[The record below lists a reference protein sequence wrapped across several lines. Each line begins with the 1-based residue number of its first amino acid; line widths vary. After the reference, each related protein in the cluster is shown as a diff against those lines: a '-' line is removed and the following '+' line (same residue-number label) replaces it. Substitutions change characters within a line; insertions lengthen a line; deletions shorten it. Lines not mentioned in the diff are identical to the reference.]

1 MVWNVRIAGV
11 GRYLPKRV
19 VSSAEVATLA
29 NLPPGW
35 IEEKQGI
42 FERRWADAKAGETAT
57 WMGAQAA
64 REALD
69 EAGLAASELE
79 LIVNASGTPEQAIPD
94 GGPLLQRHL
103 GLGLSGIP
111 CFTMHATCLSF
122 LVALD
127 LAATYIRDGRFR
139 RVLVVS
145 SEVASVGLNFS
156 EPESSTLFG
165 DAAAAAV
172 LVATP
177 AGDSSRI
184 EAMRFASFGDG
195 ADFTEIR
202 GCGTRLHPN
211 APDADPTD
219 ATFHMSGPDVLR
231 MAIRT
236 APGFFES
243 LRPGLAK
250 GIGDIDL
257 VIPHQASLVGLK
269 AFRRFG
275 WPSERIVVTLDR
287 LGNCV
292 GASIPATL
300 HEAVRSGRL
309 TRGQRFLLFGTGA
322 GFSLGGAIG
331 VY

>member
-1 MVWNVRIAGV
+1 MTWNVRVAGV

-19 VSSAEVATLA
+19 VSSSEVAKLA
-29 NLPPGW
+29 NLPAGW

-42 FERRWADAKAGETAT
+42 LERRWADQEAGETAT
-57 WMGAQAA
+57 WMGAEAA
-64 REALD
+64 KEALA
-69 EAGLAASELE
+69 EAGLAASDLD
-79 LIVNASGTPEQAIPD
+79 LIVNASGTPEQGIPD
-94 GGPLLQRHL
+94 GGALIQRHL

-127 LAATYIRDGRFR
+127 LAATYVRDGRFR

-145 SEVASVGLNFS
+145 SEVASVGLNFA

-172 LVATP
+172 VVATP
-177 AGDSSRI
+177 QGEASRI
-184 EAMRFASFGDG
+184 EAMRFATFGDG
-195 ADFTEIR
+195 AHFTEIR
-202 GCGTRLHPN
+202 GCGTRRHPN
-211 APDADPTD
+211 ASSANPLD
-219 ATFHMSGPDVLR
+219 ATFHMSGPEVLK

-236 APGFFES
+236 APGFFEA

-250 GIGDIDL
+250 GLGDIDL
-257 VIPHQASLVGLK
+257 VVPHQASLVGLK
-269 AFRRFG
+269 AFRRFR
-275 WPSERIVVTLDR
+275 WPEERIVTTLDR

-292 GASIPATL
+292 AASIPATL
-300 HEAVRSGRL
+300 YEAVRSGRL
-309 TRGQRFLLFGTGA
+309 ERGKRFLLVGTGA
-322 GFSLGGAIG
+322 GFSLGAAIA